1 VIHFYDSSALA
12 KHYMREPGSE
22 RVEAL
27 LGEGDLNAVC
37 VITHTEVACALA
49 RQVRE
54 PEHDLADLRRDLETL
69 SRIELTPEVITTS
82 VALGVRHRLR
92 GCDALQLAAA
102 VALKKATG
110 RPVRFICA
118 DEDLNRAARVE
129 GLAVLDP
136 SRG

>member
-1 VIHFYDSSALA
+1 
-12 KHYMREPGSE
+12 M
-22 RVEAL
+22 EAL

-37 VITHTEVACALA
+37 VITHTEIACALA
-49 RQVRE
+49 RHARE

-69 SRIELTPEVITTS
+69 SRIELTPEVINTS
-82 VALGVRHRLR
+82 VALGVRHCLR

-129 GLAVLDP
+129 GLSVLDP

>member
-27 LGEGDLNAVC
+27 LNEGVLNAVC
-37 VITHTEVACALA
+37 VITHTEIACVLA

-54 PEHDLADLRRDLETL
+54 PARDLADLRRDLETL
-69 SRIELTPEVITTS
+69 SRVELTLEVIASS
-82 VALGVRHRLR
+82 VALGVKYRLR

-102 VALKKATG
+102 VALKKTTG
-110 RPVRFICA
+110 RLVRFICA
-118 DEDLNRAARVE
+118 DAELNVAARAE
-129 GLAVLDP
+129 GLSVIDP
-136 SRG
+136 GR